1 MRQQTD
7 GDELRGRASAA
18 RGQQQQHQP
27 LAANDGNA
35 RGNYARNDQ
44 EPRPLSRSRGDRDWN
59 ARIRASISRLMEI
72 DGICLDPESFSK
84 GAEKRKATASQQAFH
99 TRVDRL
105 QAASEMAHQEYYIRL
120 RDVYSASTAKKMRL
134 TTTTNSPPPRRQN
147 LLPSQENEGS
157 ERSPV
162 PVHDPALAK
171 AVEKL
176 TSKMA
181 ELLCQLHATS
191 DATAAEPILA
201 AAASIALEATEMRR
215 CEEVAMTR
223 MVEIEE
229 HRQQIMLGLLEYTKR
244 KEKRGNDDGNANT
257 SSVTLGGDAPASAA
271 DADMTQPS
279 ASEDEDEGKSLVARH
294 GDVTTDDDPQES
306 TADEEED
313 DEEDEVDSDE
323 DTVELSDSAS
333 MLRLLQ
339 SLPEDEARRH
349 EQFRRSH
356 FERGAIKRVPEQCS
370 ATDKKAPS
378 VNNVMA
384 IVMAG
389 MTKVFVGEITA
400 EGT

>member
-44 EPRPLSRSRGDRDWN
+44 DNQVAVQEPRPPSRSRGDRDWN

-134 TTTTNSPPPRRQN
+134 TATTNSPPPSASARHEALDTLAVAAAADQFTEPEAPTQIRAKQKKKLKRDSRRQN

-257 SSVTLGGDAPASAA
+257 SSVTRGISPPL
-271 DADMTQPS
+271 Q
-279 ASEDEDEGKSLVARH
+279 H
-294 GDVTTDDDPQES
+294 
-306 TADEEED
+306 
-313 DEEDEVDSDE
+313 
-323 DTVELSDSAS
+323 SDSA
-333 MLRLLQ
+333 
-339 SLPEDEARRH
+339 H
-349 EQFRRSH
+349 
-356 FERGAIKRVPEQCS
+356 
-370 ATDKKAPS
+370 ATQANEKQ
-378 VNNVMA
+378 
-384 IVMAG
+384 
-389 MTKVFVGEITA
+389 TQ
-400 EGT
+400 